1 MFGRTLIAASALSLV
16 AGFSAHAQSVN
27 DRDVALIPNV
37 PTSVIM
43 ETFVESCQMIGG
55 RILEQTDEYLVCDA
69 TQYIHAPRRKNIV
82 KMYFEARDGGWS
94 IKTNSQVDLGNG
106 VTAWTRMPSNFP
118 MDMHLARQ
126 VLEKQATNS

>member
-1 MFGRTLIAASALSLV
+1 MFGRTLIAASALSLMD
-16 AGFSAHAQSVN
+16 GFSAHAQSVN
-27 DRDVALIPNV
+27 DRDVAIIPNV

-43 ETFVESCQMIGG
+43 ETFVESCSLVGG

-69 TQYIHAPRRKNIV
+69 TRYVNGPRSRNIV
-82 KMYFEARDGGWS
+82 KMYFEARENGWS
-94 IKTNSQVDLGNG
+94 IKTNSQVDLGGG
-106 VTAWTRMPSNFP
+106 VVAWARSPSNFP